1 MRESLQL
8 RLDVL
13 RRLDFHRV
21 QGLERLHLAVGLLQG
36 FDPAVV
42 DIALDDAADDARRQR
57 DVIDHGAKH
66 LLDILCEV
74 SQLTHSVSG
83 RGNSNSLSTLR
94 LSNRLF
100 RLVERFC
107 SVSISALT
115 APRSV
120 WNE

>member
-13 RRLDFHRV
+13 RRLDFRRV

-36 FDPAVV
+36 LDPAVV

-57 DVIDHGAKH
+57 DILDHGAEH
-66 LLDILCEV
+66 LLDILRVV
-74 SQLTHSVSG
+74 SQLTHS
-83 RGNSNSLSTLR
+83 RGKGEISNSLSTLR
-94 LSNRLF
+94 LSSRLF

-115 APRSV
+115 TPRSV